1 MFEKAARLKLRF
13 ETPKGQLTVE
23 DLFVLPLTSTVAG
36 KANLDDIARELNRRI
51 KAESEQSFVAPTS
64 KANETLELAFDI
76 AKHVIKVRLEE
87 NAAENL
93 ARTNREK
100 KARILELIAQKQDA
114 QLANQSLEE
123 LTALANSL

>member
-13 ETPKGQLTVE
+13 ETSKGQLTVE

-36 KANLDDIARELNRRI
+36 KANLDDIARDLNRRI
-51 KAESEQSFVAPTS
+51 KAESEQSFVTPTS

-76 AKHVIKVRLEE
+76 VKHVIKVRLEE

-93 ARTNREK
+93 ARINREK
-100 KARILELIAQKQDA
+100 KQRILELIAQKKDEKLSGA
-114 QLANQSLEE
+114 SLEE
-123 LTALANSL
+123 LEAMANSL

>member
-1 MFEKAARLKLRF
+1 MFEKASRLKLRF
-13 ETPKGQLTVE
+13 ETSKGLLTVE
-23 DLFVLPLTSTVAG
+23 DLWALPLTSGTG
-36 KANLDDIARELNRRI
+36 KVNLDDIARNLNRSI

-64 KANETLELAFDI
+64 PVNKELELAFDI
-76 AKHVIKVRLEE
+76 VKHVIKVRLEE